1 MKKCFNFRK
10 TIMRNDFTTIFGG
23 VGRRRGVRS
32 YIPKFKKTPVAKR
45 FKLQRTRRA
54 HQGWRNITF
63 GRITAIKVRRLY
75 GRRTPTTPFRR

>member
-1 MKKCFNFRK
+1 
-10 TIMRNDFTTIFGG
+10 MRNDFTTIFGG

-32 YIPKFKKTPVAKR
+32 YIPKFKKKR

-75 GRRTPTTPFRR
+75 GRRAPATPFRR